1 MHSPKEQ
8 SSENKGVVPH
18 VECCRVKKDKYKERS
33 QDLSTKRLLV
43 LSAREALFSCV
54 QLTFI

>member
-8 SSENKGVVPH
+8 SSENNGVVPH
-18 VECCRVKKDKYKERS
+18 VECCRVKKDESEERS

-43 LSAREALFSCV
+43 LSVRKALFSCV